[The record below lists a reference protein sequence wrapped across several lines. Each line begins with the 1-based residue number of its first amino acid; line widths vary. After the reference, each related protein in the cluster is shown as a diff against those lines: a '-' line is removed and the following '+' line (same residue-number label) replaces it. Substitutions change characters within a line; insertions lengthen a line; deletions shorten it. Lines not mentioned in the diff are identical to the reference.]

1 MLLLASIFAIAVL
14 LTYFWPQ
21 IRSFLSRIVLPWIH
35 KNWGE
40 KFFEPLVAI
49 TEWLDGKIRGIRRGF
64 KDSIRFIKER
74 VLNMNTK
81 IVRQPGGVISGT
93 TTTEL
98 KGENGEVVVI
108 KTTKPVDAISLPV
121 DIQNA
126 IIKQM
131 PDKDG
136 NRNAQLDEKQLLI
149 ERAKERLAKDRQ
161 LAQTREEVVEAE
173 EAAQILDMA
182 VA

>member
-1 MLLLASIFAIAVL
+1 MLLLASIFAIVVL

-40 KFFEPLVAI
+40 KFFEPLVTI

-74 VLNMNTK
+74 ILNMNTI

-98 KGENGEVVVI
+98 KGENGDVVVI
-108 KTTKPVDAISLPV
+108 KTTKPVDATALPV

-131 PDKDG
+131 PDRNG

-149 ERAKERLAKDRQ
+149 ERAKDRLREDQR
-161 LAQTREEVVEAE
+161 LAQTREETKEAE
-173 EAAQILDMA
+173 EAALILDMA
-182 VA
+182 I

>member
-1 MLLLASIFAIAVL
+1 M
-14 LTYFWPQ
+14 
-21 IRSFLSRIVLPWIH
+21 
-35 KNWGE
+35 
-40 KFFEPLVAI
+40 
-49 TEWLDGKIRGIRRGF
+49 
-64 KDSIRFIKER
+64 
-74 VLNMNTK
+74 
-81 IVRQPGGVISGT
+81 ISGT

-161 LAQTREEVVEAE
+161 LAQTRKR
-173 EAAQILDMA
+173 L
-182 VA
+182 

>member
-1 MLLLASIFAIAVL
+1 MLFLTSIFAIAVL

-40 KFFEPLVAI
+40 KFFEPLVTI

-64 KDSIRFIKER
+64 KEGIRFIKER
-74 VLNMNTK
+74 ILNMNTG
-81 IVRQPGGVISGT
+81 IVRQPGGVWSGT

-98 KGENGEVVVI
+98 QGENGEVVVI
-108 KTTKPVDAISLPV
+108 KTTKPVDATTLSV

-136 NRNAQLDEKQLLI
+136 NRNALLDEKQLLI
-149 ERAKERLAKDRQ
+149 ERAKERLKKDLQ
-161 LAQTREEVVEAE
+161 LSQTKEEEKEAA
-173 EAAQILDMA
+173 EAAQILDM
-182 VA
+182 VG